1 MQIEVPDRFIEEL
14 SERVR
19 QKMLTEERQHHESL
33 DSDAL
38 EFQHKLSRINAKQ
51 NISIQEAALLLNCSD
66 GHIRNLVKKAKYK
79 RTSHP
84 IPFLDLDGVITF
96 DREELLAWSRRPK
109 ERAKNGNKKV
119 QSEPHL

>member
-1 MQIEVPDRFIEEL
+1 MQIELPEKFIEEL

-19 QKMLTEERQHHESL
+19 QKLLTEERQHHERL

-51 NISIQEAALLLNCSD
+51 NISIQEAAVLLNRSD
-66 GHIRNLVKKAKYK
+66 GHIRNLVKKAKHK
-79 RTSHP
+79 RTRHP
-84 IPFLDLDGVITF
+84 IPFLDLDGVTTF

-109 ERAKNGNKKV
+109 ERAKNGNNEV
-119 QSEPHL
+119 QSEPNL